1 MIDSEQ
7 LVGVEF
13 LTYPSIN
20 IILTLVV
27 NFYKIVPDVRTYDLD
42 VLVSWHHDVSTRGR
56 VDSFF
61 LGLQIYINVSTFVP

>member
-1 MIDSEQ
+1 MCICIVLDSEQ

-42 VLVSWHHDVSTRGR
+42 VLVSWHHDVSTRR
-56 VDSFF
+56 SADYFS
-61 LGLQIYINVSTFVP
+61 L